1 MTAKGNNNNNHASVL
16 IVDDD
21 KGINTLFEFYLK
33 TSGFKGK
40 ILKAYNGQEAIEV
53 CKNQEPSLIFMDIQ
67 MPVVDGISATK
78 IIRGLGYKNPILIV
92 SAWAELEQERCMA
105 AGASA
110 VIHKP
115 VVKDELLLH
124 FKKYSSMGKS

>member
-1 MTAKGNNNNNHASVL
+1 MAKKGNNSHSSVL

-40 ILKAYNGQEAIEV
+40 IFKAFNGQEAIEV
-53 CKNQEPSLIFMDIQ
+53 CKQQEPTLIFMDIQ

-78 IIRGLGYKNPILIV
+78 IIRGLGYDKPILIV
-92 SAWAELEQERCMA
+92 SAWAELERERCMA

-115 VVKDELLLH
+115 VVKEELLMN
-124 FKKYSSMGKS
+124 FQKYTTKAKV

>member
-1 MTAKGNNNNNHASVL
+1 VASKDYINHTSVL

-21 KGINTLFEFYLK
+21 KGINTLFEYYLK
-33 TSGFKGK
+33 TSGYKGK
-40 ILKAYNGQEAIEV
+40 IFKAYNGQEAIEI
-53 CKNQEPSLIFMDIQ
+53 CKQHDPTIIFMDIQ

-78 IIRGLGYKNPILIV
+78 IIRGFGYDKPILIV
-92 SAWAELEQERCMA
+92 SAWAELEQERCLD

-124 FKKYSSMGKS
+124 FQNYTSKVKL